1 MSSLNNT
8 VRILVIAT
16 PMVVSCLAAETDYDW
31 RDERE
36 TMVQRQLRS
45 RDIVDGEVLRAM
57 GAVPRHEFVPQR
69 YRALSYADRP
79 LPIGLE
85 QTISQPYIVALMT
98 QLARVQRGDRV
109 LEVGTG
115 SGYQAAVLAELG
127 AEVYT
132 IEIVKDLAARA
143 ARDLRRL
150 GYERV
155 YVRTGDGYEGWPEE
169 SPFAAVIV
177 TAAPEKIPQPLL
189 DQLEIGGRL
198 VIPVGAVDREQHL
211 KVVTRTKDGYKE
223 ETVTLVRFV
232 PMTGKSQTSE

>member
-1 MSSLNNT
+1 MSSFAATL
-8 VRILVIAT
+8 RVIAIAASFAL
-16 PMVVSCLAAETDYDW
+16 SCMAADTVDEW
-31 RDERE
+31 QHERE
-36 TMVQRQLRS
+36 TMVERQLRS
-45 RDIVDGEVLRAM
+45 RDIVDDEVLRAM
-57 GAVPRHEFVPQR
+57 AAVPRHEFVPLR

-79 LPIGLE
+79 LPIGFE

-98 QLARVQRGDRV
+98 QLARVERGDRV

-132 IEIVKDLAARA
+132 IEIVKDLSARA
-143 ARDLRRL
+143 AKDLRRL

-169 SPFAAVIV
+169 GPFAAVIV

-189 DQLEIGGRL
+189 DQMEVGGRL
-198 VIPVGAVDREQHL
+198 VIPVGRVDREQRL
-211 KVVTRTKDGYKE
+211 KVVTRTEDGYEE

-232 PMTGKSQTSE
+232 PMTGKSQASE